1 MKCEIDNAY
10 EKGWEEGFEEG
21 RRVTTNNPSFFKRIG
36 DLISADISQIY
47 YEQGGQDGMY
57 GLYGDEMGKLDGL
70 HKGDGIMERILRN
83 KVKGYEDYPIRIY
96 VLNTR
101 DGGICI
107 LGNKSDYRS
116 EIKYTIFHLGEDDGF
131 FFVHDD
137 GGAGVDYMNKISFID
152 MVSRAISLLNNNK

>member
-1 MKCEIDNAY
+1 MINKINDAY
-10 EKGWEEGFEEG
+10 QEGYHKGLETYQKHQRENG
-21 RRVTTNNPSFFKRIG
+21 SFFERIG
-36 DLISADISQIY
+36 DLINTDISQIY

-70 HKGDGIMERILRN
+70 HKGDGIMERIFRN

-107 LGNKSDYRS
+107 LGHKSDYRS

-137 GGAGVDYMNKISFID
+137 GSAGVSYMHKISFID
-152 MVSRAISLLNNNK
+152 MTSRAISLLNNNK